1 MENNSDDWRGE
12 HLIKNSITKKESK
25 SEVRRLVSTI
35 AHQNRRAKGIQHPAA
50 KAHGRFILAAL
61 IDISKSGRD

>member
-1 MENNSDDWRGE
+1 MAKDESWKGE
-12 HLIKNSITKKESK
+12 HLIRNSITKAESK

-35 AHQNRRAKGIQHPAA
+35 AHNNRRAKGIAHPAA

-61 IDISKSGRD
+61 IDLTKK

>member
-1 MENNSDDWRGE
+1 MAENEDWKGE
-12 HLIKNSITKKESK
+12 HLIRKSVTPQESK

-50 KAHGRFILAAL
+50 KAHGQFILSAL
-61 IDISKSGRD
+61 VGNSKK

>member
-1 MENNSDDWRGE
+1 MAQDESWKGE
-12 HLIKNSITKKESK
+12 HLIRNSITKQESK
-25 SEVRRLVSTI
+25 SEVRRLVSSI

-61 IDISKSGRD
+61 IDLKKGKRDA